1 MALRGLLLDRGIEL
15 PQESDMAVRVI
26 DVATPGRDWDCAR
39 DNRCCMRT
47 GRRNRMRYTLH
58 SVPRDN
64 GKPSKGES
72 SDGSCTLGGATQR
85 PRWGD
90 KSGLSSA
97 RLFNTN
103 DKTN

>member
-1 MALRGLLLDRGIEL
+1 
-15 PQESDMAVRVI
+15 MAVRVI
-26 DVATPGRDWDCAR
+26 DVASPRRDWDRVR
-39 DNRCCMRT
+39 DNRCRLQT
-47 GRRNRMRYTLH
+47 VETVFGIPSTLCLEIK
-58 SVPRDN
+58 

-90 KSGLSSA
+90 KTGLSSA